1 MLMGMTQVETLQLL
15 ISELVQRMELEL
27 TVQLVLHLLVNLE
40 LLLLM
45 QMVRIPMLRIRI
57 NQINW
62 QQTKQEQIYLLT
74 Q

>member
-1 MLMGMTQVETLQLL
+1 MMILMLMVMTPVETLQSL

-27 TVQLVLHLLVNLE
+27 TAQLVLHLLVNLE

-62 QQTKQEQIYLLT
+62 
-74 Q
+74 

>member
-1 MLMGMTQVETLQLL
+1 MLMAMIQVETLQLL
-15 ISELVQRMELEL
+15 ISELAQRMELEL
-27 TVQLVLHLLVNLE
+27 TVQSVLHSLVNLE

-62 QQTKQEQIYLLT
+62 
-74 Q
+74 